1 MFIKNIAIISRP
13 IFSVFCNNQ
22 QQPVNKLFIRTMLS
36 YYSTEALEGR
46 YKDKLLQEAQKQGFT
61 TVDELKKHL
70 KDDLKSKRKEIS
82 KIAPSKELQEYEQ
95 RVKMSSNPT
104 TTNYKR
110 AVDATKPVTPFK
122 TLDAFLNL
130 EKIEELSKQEIEFLW
145 RAKWANKDMV
155 LSAVVPVDIYKKII
169 TNARANPIFVLPLPR
184 VGADNEEQGIELHY
198 IQWQFVGLNTV
209 HCIMTSLAEFK
220 LHNEFARPHTTF
232 QFHSELA
239 KEKKV
244 VLMNGQVESETNISL
259 QDAQL
264 LLLNVQRFY
273 GAMGEETPSSKKRV
287 QLLRNFTNGSPD
299 FNVDF
304 LIAMAQSM
312 EN

>member
-1 MFIKNIAIISRP
+1 
-13 IFSVFCNNQ
+13 
-22 QQPVNKLFIRTMLS
+22 MLS

-46 YKDKLLQEAQKQGFT
+46 YKDKLLQEAHKQGFT

-70 KDDLKSKRKEIS
+70 KDDLKSKRKELS

-95 RVKMSSNPT
+95 RVKMSSNAT
-104 TTNYKR
+104 TTKSKG

-145 RAKWANKDMV
+145 RAKWTNKDMV

-169 TNARANPIFVLPLPR
+169 ANARANPIFVLPLPR